1 MGVDLLVCNRRWAR
15 VTILD
20 GFVHQVFCLVTTCTL
35 ISRVQSCRSSPIS
48 GKLGLSSS
56 VTGPGFYS
64 AFLDPSVS
72 LLMG

>member
-20 GFVHQVFCLVTTCTL
+20 GFVHQVFCLITTCTL

-48 GKLGLSSS
+48 ENWGS
-56 VTGPGFYS
+56 V
-64 AFLDPSVS
+64 VQ
-72 LLMG
+72 